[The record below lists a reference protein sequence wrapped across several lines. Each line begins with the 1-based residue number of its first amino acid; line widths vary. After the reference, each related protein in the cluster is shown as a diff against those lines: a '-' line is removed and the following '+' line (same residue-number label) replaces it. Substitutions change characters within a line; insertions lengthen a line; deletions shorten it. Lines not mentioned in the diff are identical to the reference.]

1 MDKRMN
7 TILFVVVSTLVN
19 LLIAF
24 LVIALLLVA
33 VNFII
38 PAKSG
43 GAPGMMMF
51 AIIGGVII
59 SMIVHQNLVRW
70 VIERFNLEDKL
81 EPFFVSRNKRKK

>member
-1 MDKRMN
+1 MN

-43 GAPGMMMF
+43 GAPG
-51 AIIGGVII
+51 
-59 SMIVHQNLVRW
+59 
-70 VIERFNLEDKL
+70 
-81 EPFFVSRNKRKK
+81 